1 MRKRAI
7 PSSTGR
13 RDLSQLTD
21 EYIVKEIIS
30 VLDDTFGKGV
40 TSAME
45 SCFDSL
51 YKISFADNSI
61 VEYPDR
67 FAEALQ
73 YAFGVGSEP
82 MLNLINAKLGQLV
95 SSEGMK
101 DEDLVKSGTYG
112 FVFLINKIRRMGS

>member
-1 MRKRAI
+1 MRKRTI

-13 RDLSQLTD
+13 KDLSQISD
-21 EYIVKEIIS
+21 EYLVKEIIS

-95 SSEGMK
+95 SSEGTK
-101 DEDLVKSGTYG
+101 DEDLVQSGTYG
-112 FVFLINKIRRMGS
+112 FVFLINKIRGMRS

>member
-1 MRKRAI
+1 MRKRTI

-13 RDLSQLTD
+13 KDLSQLSD
-21 EYIVKEIIS
+21 EYLVKEIIS

-95 SSEGMK
+95 SSEGIK
-101 DEDLVKSGTYG
+101 DEDLVQSGTYG
-112 FVFLINKIRRMGS
+112 FVFLINKIRGMRS

>member
-95 SSEGMK
+95 PSEGMK
-101 DEDLVKSGTYG
+101 DEDLVKSGAYG